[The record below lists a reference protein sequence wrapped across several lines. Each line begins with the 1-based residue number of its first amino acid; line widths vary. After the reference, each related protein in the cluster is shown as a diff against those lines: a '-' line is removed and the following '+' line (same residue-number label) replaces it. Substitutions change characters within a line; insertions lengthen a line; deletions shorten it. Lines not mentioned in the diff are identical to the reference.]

1 MKRIIIILALTLI
14 GVSAFSFQAFAE
26 EETKESA
33 FTYEV
38 GADLVSSYLWRGQ
51 NLGGLSIQPS
61 VTLGWKG
68 LYLCTWANIGADNW
82 RFKNLNPELD
92 ITIGYDNYGVQL
104 DLTHLYYF
112 YGDNYFKGLGDP
124 NNNYKDEEGNLVES
138 ATTMELHAGINVGE
152 WVEKVPL
159 SIDWYTTVLGFDPI
173 FNEQG
178 EIEFNE
184 NGNAKRAWS
193 TYIQVGYDIT
203 LPFNIILGIKVGFTP
218 WKGMYSDYEEVW
230 KNGQTIGINNIQL
243 RAEREFELKG
253 ICLNVWGEAMF
264 NCYGVNKNNIIKTF
278 GEASSQKL
286 NACIGLGVYFG
297 N

>member
-1 MKRIIIILALTLI
+1 MKRIIILALMLI
-14 GVSAFSFQAFAE
+14 SISAFSFKSYAE
-26 EETKESA
+26 EKESN

-38 GADLVSSYLWRGQ
+38 GADVVSSYLWRGQ

-61 VTLGWKG
+61 VTLGWRG
-68 LYLCTWANIGADNW
+68 LYLGTWANIGADNW
-82 RFKNLNPELD
+82 KFGNLQPELD

-112 YGDNYFKGLGDP
+112 GGDNYFNGLGDA
-124 NNNYKDEEGNLVES
+124 NNSYKDGEGNLTES

-159 SIDWYTTVLGFDPI
+159 TIDWYTTVLGYDPVFD
-173 FNEQG
+173 EQG
-178 EIEFNE
+178 KMEFNE
-184 NGNAKRAWS
+184 NGNAKRAYS
-193 TYIQVGYDIT
+193 TYIQVGYDIH
-203 LPFNIILGIKVGFTP
+203 LPLDIILGIKVGFTP
-218 WKGMYSDYEEVW
+218 WKGMYSDYEAVW
-230 KNGQTIGINNIQL
+230 TSGQTVGINNLQL

-264 NCYGVNKNNIIKTF
+264 NCYGVNKDNIIKTF

-286 NACIGLGVYFG
+286 NACLGVGIYFG

>member
-1 MKRIIIILALTLI
+1 MKRTIIILALTLI
-14 GVSAFSFQAFAE
+14 GVSAFSFQSFAE
-26 EETKESA
+26 EIEENESA
-33 FTYEV
+33 FFYEV

-82 RFKNLNPELD
+82 KFQKLNPELD

-112 YGDNYFKGLGDP
+112 YGAKYFQGLTDA
-124 NNNYKDEEGNLVES
+124 NNES
-138 ATTMELHAGINVGE
+138 STTMELHAGINIGE

-159 SIDWYTTVLGFDPI
+159 SIDWYTTVLGYDPI
-173 FNEQG
+173 FNNQG
-178 EIEFNE
+178 EIEVNE
-184 NGNAKRAWS
+184 NGNAKRAYS

-203 LPFNIILGIKVGFTP
+203 LPLDIILGIKVGFTP

-264 NCYGVNKNNIIKTF
+264 NCYGVTKDNIIKTF

-286 NACIGLGVYFG
+286 NACIGVGVYFG

>member
-1 MKRIIIILALTLI
+1 MKRTIIILALTLI
-14 GVSAFSFQAFAE
+14 GVSAFSFQSFAE
-26 EETKESA
+26 EIEENESA
-33 FTYEV
+33 FFYEV

-51 NLGGLSIQPS
+51 NLGGLSLQPS
-61 VTLGWKG
+61 VTLGWNG

-82 RFKNLNPELD
+82 KFQKLNPELD

-112 YGDNYFKGLGDP
+112 YGDKYFKGLGDA
-124 NNNYKDEEGNLVES
+124 NNEYS
-138 ATTMELHAGINVGE
+138 SSTMELHAGINIGE

-159 SIDWYTTVLGFDPI
+159 SIDWYTTVLGYDPI
-173 FNEQG
+173 FNNQG
-178 EIEFNE
+178 EIEVNE
-184 NGNAKRAWS
+184 NGNATRAYS

-203 LPFNIILGIKVGFTP
+203 LPLDIILGIKVGFTP
-218 WKGMYSDYEEVW
+218 WRGMYSDYEEVW

-264 NCYGVNKNNIIKTF
+264 NCYGVTKDNIIKTF

-286 NACIGLGVYFG
+286 NACIGVGVYFG